1 MSEQWIAVPTLAG
14 MTALVG
20 SQDTSPSIMPHL
32 ERLFRKPSTPS
43 GSFTFKCV

>member
-20 SQDTSPSIMPHL
+20 HL

-43 GSFTFKCV
+43 GTSTFKCV